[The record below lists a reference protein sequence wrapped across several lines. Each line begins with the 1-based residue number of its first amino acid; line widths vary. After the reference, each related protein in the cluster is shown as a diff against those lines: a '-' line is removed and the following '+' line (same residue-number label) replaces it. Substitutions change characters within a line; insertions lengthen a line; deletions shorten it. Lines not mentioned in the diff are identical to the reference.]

1 MAGNTWLVI
10 LFVITF
16 NNVKEMIQGLD
27 IAFYISLGERPF
39 QKVLVRTMSI
49 REKHVSRSLILGD
62 YHSFVSKNLENI
74 KIKLAGELKHLLH
87 IGS

>member
-1 MAGNTWLVI
+1 MSHYLLVI
-10 LFVITF
+10 LDIITF

-27 IAFYISLGERPF
+27 IAFRISLRERPF

-62 YHSFVSKNLENI
+62 YHSSVSKNLEE
-74 KIKLAGELKHLLH
+74 KKVKLAVKFKHLLH
-87 IGS
+87 IDS